1 MNNEE
6 IIRKLSHNKL
16 LLYLVPNFIYLIV
29 LFHYYNVNFLGM
41 LEVTFAEIVFI
52 SSIFFIITNIL
63 YLILLKI
70 LKDRQKVFIIMTF
83 ICAFYNINLGWKF
96 LIGLLLFIIILVIEF
111 KVIFKFKLDRAVF
124 IIGFMISVMFLY
136 NAVGVMVNLGTMI
149 VKSKE
154 YEQEVV
160 INLDDDDTPNIYY
173 IHCDGMMSFDGIEEY
188 FGYNNIYL
196 KDYLKDYYIN
206 SSASLVAGHR
216 TQRALVALFNPK
228 YYDSFFNDYLKQLE
242 DTYLGKKDTTDY
254 YIDYYE
260 LEEKRFNNELFKAL
274 EKKGY
279 TTIGIGEYNAY
290 TSFDMD
296 YYYDYFNSYKDD
308 EYMDIEN
315 SQLRLIKND
324 IDSFSRK
331 LYIRFSN
338 NKKILKRTILSDLL
352 VSYIPLNYKE
362 IDYKSFDT
370 SEYTYINSVYE
381 NNNYWT
387 PKAIIKSLSESIK
400 LGDKR
405 FTFIDFNMNHD
416 PYLFDMHGNVMGE
429 ESQWYIGSY
438 LGNYIYSS
446 YILTDILEYI
456 KSMDSDSV
464 IVVQGDHGL
473 HTAEYSDMNKYFNVS
488 IEDAQD
494 IRNSVISAIYV
505 PKKYQNG
512 EEQYL
517 NNPLNISRY
526 IVNNF
531 VGDNYEYLIEE

>member
-1 MNNEE
+1 
-6 IIRKLSHNKL
+6 
-16 LLYLVPNFIYLIV
+16 
-29 LFHYYNVNFLGM
+29 
-41 LEVTFAEIVFI
+41 
-52 SSIFFIITNIL
+52 
-63 YLILLKI
+63 
-70 LKDRQKVFIIMTF
+70 
-83 ICAFYNINLGWKF
+83 
-96 LIGLLLFIIILVIEF
+96 
-111 KVIFKFKLDRAVF
+111 
-124 IIGFMISVMFLY
+124 
-136 NAVGVMVNLGTMI
+136 
-149 VKSKE
+149 
-154 YEQEVV
+154 
-160 INLDDDDTPNIYY
+160 
-173 IHCDGMMSFDGIEEY
+173 
-188 FGYNNIYL
+188 
-196 KDYLKDYYIN
+196 
-206 SSASLVAGHR
+206 
-216 TQRALVALFNPK
+216 
-228 YYDSFFNDYLKQLE
+228 
-242 DTYLGKKDTTDY
+242 
-254 YIDYYE
+254 
-260 LEEKRFNNELFKAL
+260 
-274 EKKGY
+274 
-279 TTIGIGEYNAY
+279 
-290 TSFDMD
+290 MD